1 MVDQLD
7 LFSTTN
13 CDFEEENKI
22 KEKQRNIALKIEKLK
37 QERNEFLTK
46 NLTPRQH
53 RLIDYLE
60 DNFKSGKYFSIEE
73 ICDSGIGYEL
83 NTNPYTHDKCI
94 ALGNDIRQ
102 INWKIGF
109 RYSIIVKDKKGGCK
123 ICESREELETWREEE
138 KKPLITKLEYLNNLE
153 YKADFHDQVVL
164 INLND
169 RALSEDEYEFVDVF
183 KGEQQ

>member
-1 MVDQLD
+1 MERQLD
-7 LFSTTN
+7 LFAASSSN
-13 CDFEEENKI
+13 IEEER
-22 KEKQRNIALKIEKLK
+22 KELDKQRKIALAIEKLK

-46 NLTPRQH
+46 NLTSRQH
-53 RLIDYLE
+53 RLIDFLE

-73 ICDSGIGYEL
+73 ICHSGLGYEL
-83 NTNPYTHDKCI
+83 NTNPYTHDKCV

-123 ICESREELETWREEE
+123 VCESKEELETWREEE

-153 YKADFHDQVVL
+153 YKASFHDQVVL

-169 RALSEDEYEFVDVF
+169 RALSEEEYEFVNVF
-183 KGEQQ
+183 KGE